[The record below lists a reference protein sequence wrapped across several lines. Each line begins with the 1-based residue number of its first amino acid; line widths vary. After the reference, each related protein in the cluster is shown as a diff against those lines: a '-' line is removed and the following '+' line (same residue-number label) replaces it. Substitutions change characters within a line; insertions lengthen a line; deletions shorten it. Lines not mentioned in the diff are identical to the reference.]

1 MPARL
6 QSNENNRSVL
16 LDKPIVFVGRHP
28 ECDVIINNSRK
39 VSRKHCCFAE
49 VNGRYVLRDLGST
62 NGVQINNRRV
72 AGAHE
77 LRHGDEVMIG
87 DCAYVFYE
95 GRLAPEPRSA
105 DLAPE
110 VIPNDVSYDPD
121 GDIHHRSP
129 VQPGVDPD
137 ELSGEMPVMLNED
150 DGERESD
157 GFELFGEPGSAYGRR
172 RRRAGS
178 DSQMELAID

>member
-6 QSNENNRSVL
+6 QSNESNRSVL

-49 VNGRYVLRDLGST
+49 VNGRFVLRDLGST

-72 AGAHE
+72 AGTHE
-77 LRHGDEVMIG
+77 LTHGDQIMIG
-87 DCAYVFYE
+87 DCAYVFYQ
-95 GRLAPEPRSA
+95 GHLNPEPQPPGLRP
-105 DLAPE
+105 DIVP
-110 VIPNDVSYDPD
+110 DVSED
-121 GDIHHRSP
+121 GDIHRNSP
-129 VQPGVDPD
+129 LQPVVNPD
-137 ELSGEMPVMLNED
+137 ELSGDIPVMLND
-150 DGERESD
+150 DDEPQIDSD
-157 GFELFGEPGSAYGRR
+157 GFEMFGEDADFTRR
-172 RRRAGS
+172 RRRNRADS